1 MNYPYEKFI
10 DNKMFLGTKSYPT
23 IKNKRWDGIMYLS
36 KFQDDKYK
44 IGYTYHLR
52 DRIKTL
58 MKGTD
63 TREASRIVWIW
74 ASPAASLF
82 EYHVKDILQMFIDRK
97 SSKEGKTEIIHGIPF
112 EPLVLTIRLIILHVM
127 LKYSYLGANK
137 PKIQNSLSS
146 YFEGDYITAVKYDNN
161 VYYHVKE
168 SAHEYTF
175 KTNPTDKKYDST
187 KQKFEVQ
194 SIEARKGDKYLIKW
208 KGFDEMTM
216 EPRSVLLED
225 IPDMIRDFEM
235 KDVQNVFDIEKVY
248 KELELP
254 ISPVLLKL

>member
-1 MNYPYEKFI
+1 MNLPYSTFI
-10 DNKMFLGTKSYPT
+10 GNNMFLGTKSYPT
-23 IKNKRWDGIMYLS
+23 FKSNRWDGILYLS

-44 IGYTYHLR
+44 IGYTYHIR

-97 SSKEGKTEIIHGIPF
+97 SSKEGKTEIIHGIEF

-127 LKYSYLGANK
+127 LKYSYLSANK
-137 PKIQNSLSS
+137 PNIQNILSA

-161 VYYHVKE
+161 VYNHVKE
-168 SAHEYTF
+168 TLREYTF
-175 KTNPTDKKYDST
+175 KTDPTDKKYDST
-187 KQKFEVQ
+187 KQRFEVE
-194 SIEARKGDKYLIKW
+194 SIKSRKGDKYEVKW
-208 KGFDEMTM
+208 RNFKETTM

-235 KDVQNVFDIEKVY
+235 KDVQNVFDIKKVY
-248 KELELP
+248 KELDLL

>member
-1 MNYPYEKFI
+1 MNLPYSEFI
-10 DNKMFLGTKSYPT
+10 GNNMFLGTKSYPT

-97 SSKEGKTEIIHGIPF
+97 SSKEGKTEIIHGIEF

-127 LKYSYLGANK
+127 LKYSYLRANK
-137 PKIQNSLSS
+137 PNIQNILSS
-146 YFEGDYITAVKYDNN
+146 YFEGDYITAVKYIKTYN
-161 VYYHVKE
+161 HVKE
-168 SAHEYTF
+168 SAQEYSSKENITE
-175 KTNPTDKKYDST
+175 
-187 KQKFEVQ
+187 QKFEVERIV
-194 SIEARKGDKYLIKW
+194 SRKGDKYEVKW
-208 KGFDEMTM
+208 RNFDQTTM

-248 KELELP
+248 KELDLP